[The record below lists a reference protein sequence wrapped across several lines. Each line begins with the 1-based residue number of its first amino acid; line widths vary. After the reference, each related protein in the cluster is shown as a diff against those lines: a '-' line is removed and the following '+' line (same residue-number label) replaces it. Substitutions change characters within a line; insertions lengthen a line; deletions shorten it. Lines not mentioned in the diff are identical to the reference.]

1 MYKYCQMCNL
11 KILMRSVAQFFPSYS
26 QINCMIPTCSSVA
39 SKKLAFHYIL
49 QNIEHRKRSLY
60 LQEIISLGK
69 IDEVWIKTLHLFLNA
84 PLKIIPLQKFNNN

>member
-1 MYKYCQMCNL
+1 
-11 KILMRSVAQFFPSYS
+11 MRSVAQFFPSYTQTNS
-26 QINCMIPTCSSVA
+26 MIPTCSSAA
-39 SKKLAFHYIL
+39 SKKLVLRYIL

-69 IDEVWIKTLHLFLNA
+69 IDAVWNKTLRLFLNA